1 MLSDTLAGQ
10 LIPIQTNQLHTC
22 TVLILGMLFFCCC
35 LIALHSKFRILLPF
49 IYLSVSK
56 LVSVPWLFY
65 ASTKYLCVFCWLAF
79 KLCGSI
85 DSYTI
90 KNHHRLTAMS
100 IVYIH
105 FNSTQYLIDSWT
117 SRFISFP
124 RTTEHFNHYSAINC
138 FVSIQKIK
146 FLDKLYSKLDW
157 IEFMKTCKCNNTCVL
172 MVNACGF
179 GYCCF
184 SGLSIFIN
192 GNVVIKSNKIVI
204 LCKRGNSKWTDL
216 FA

>member
-1 MLSDTLAGQ
+1 MYCFDSRYAFFLLLFNCIAFE
-10 LIPIQTNQLHTC
+10 IPNF
-22 TVLILGMLFFCCC
+22 V
-35 LIALHSKFRILLPF
+35 A
-49 IYLSVSK
+49 IYLFVSFEVSICAMTILCINEIFMRFS
-56 LVSVPWLFY
+56 LV
-65 ASTKYLCVFCWLAF
+65 CVQTVRFDWFICYKKSSA
-79 KLCGSI
+79 
-85 DSYTI
+85 
-90 KNHHRLTAMS
+90 AMS

-146 FLDKLYSKLDW
+146 FLDKLYSKHDW

-172 MVNACGF
+172 TVYACGF

-184 SGLSIFIN
+184 SWLSIFIN